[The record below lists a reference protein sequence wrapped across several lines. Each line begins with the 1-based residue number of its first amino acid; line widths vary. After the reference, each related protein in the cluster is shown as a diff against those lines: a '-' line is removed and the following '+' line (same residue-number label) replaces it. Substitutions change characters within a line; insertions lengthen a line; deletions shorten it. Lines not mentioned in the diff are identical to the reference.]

1 MRKVT
6 LKAKKAYFEKTRQA
20 NYQASMKLEGIRLD
34 QLGSSSISNTHS
46 STQTV
51 LGKHKADK

>member
-6 LKAKKAYFEKTRQA
+6 LKTKKAHFEKTRHA

-34 QLGSSSISNTHS
+34 QLVASSISNTHS
-46 STQTV
+46 SAQIV
-51 LGKHKADK
+51 LVKHKADK